1 MQPAK
6 ATVNQTKNIAERKR
20 VSNYIRERS
29 RKHETNSQKDLGEG
43 VKKTREAEPE
53 MQRLFVGR
61 KPADR
66 KLRNRRRKTSTLRIE
81 EDMKE
86 ESMTANP
93 LIKEPKRYRIKPR
106 AEAKESEILRSPLSD
121 QVDSTYQPAIQV
133 PKAQKKTETLYITD
147 GGIFSAATIIGQD
160 LDQTKN
166 EKRHK
171 ANQTQNLSFLK
182 SFLKS
187 FHKNST
193 IPSPIQTNH
202 EHTISNPNKSDINE
216 NTKENDDLDLEN
228 INANDARGRRKTIPS
243 KRWRKPILVTRTNTP
258 SKIYLIQKQDVQ
270 RRKKKLTRVTRRK
283 TENQEDV
290 EQFNVRKEMV
300 GVSNASNNDN
310 KRTDK
315 GKFQVRRESQL
326 LRRKLVR
333 RGRLVR

>member
-1 MQPAK
+1 M
-6 ATVNQTKNIAERKR
+6 
-20 VSNYIRERS
+20 
-29 RKHETNSQKDLGEG
+29 G
-43 VKKTREAEPE
+43 
-53 MQRLFVGR
+53 
-61 KPADR
+61 
-66 KLRNRRRKTSTLRIE
+66 
-81 EDMKE
+81 
-86 ESMTANP
+86 
-93 LIKEPKRYRIKPR
+93 
-106 AEAKESEILRSPLSD
+106 SEILRSPFSD
-121 QVDSTYQPAIQV
+121 QVDSAHQPTIHV

-202 EHTISNPNKSDINE
+202 EHTLSNPNKSDTNE
-216 NTKENDDLDLEN
+216 NTKENDDVDLEN
-228 INANDARGRRKTIPS
+228 ITANDARGGRKTIPS
-243 KRWRKPILVTRTNTP
+243 KRWRKPIFVTRTNTP
-258 SKIYLIQKQDVQ
+258 SKIYLTQKQDVQ

-283 TENQEDV
+283 TENQDDV
-290 EQFNVRKEMV
+290 EKFNVRKEMV
-300 GVSNASNNDN
+300 GVPNASNNDN

-315 GKFQVRRESQL
+315 GKMQVRRESQL